1 MGLGTPRMGRLHSFS
16 AEAAAYPRLH
26 GDEWAGIL
34 STALVTWLWELP
46 LTRRFRLQSGE
57 NRRILSLSGVLSG
70 VRHGRPGAAAC
81 FLTSP
86 TGHLRKGMNEHRTDR
101 TSRTTGKV

>member
-34 STALVTWLWELP
+34 STAPVTWLWELP
-46 LTRRFRLQSGE
+46 LTRRFRLQSVA
-57 NRRILSLSGVLSG
+57 NRRIRSLSGVLSG
-70 VRHGRPGAAAC
+70 VRHIKTGRGAV
-81 FLTSP
+81 P
-86 TGHLRKGMNEHRTDR
+86 PHRAHRPSMEVDD
-101 TSRTTGKV
+101 